1 MSAGPPTLTD
11 RGPAIAV
18 APPVSDTRDR
28 AYADASPAR
37 LVWRKFARHKMAVAG
52 LVVLVFI
59 YFVAA
64 FADFLAPANSERF
77 DPDYTYAPPQQL
89 HFLDTN
95 AEGQT
100 TFGLHVYR
108 YLLAVDPATYAMT
121 FEVDPTAKVP
131 VGFFVRGDPYKL
143 FGFIPSDLHFIGPI
157 DPEAPFYLL
166 GADRIGRDMLSR
178 IIHGTR
184 VSMSIGLVGV
194 LLAFVFGVT
203 LGGISGY
210 FGGWVDT
217 VIQRVV
223 EFVMSIPSLPLWLGL
238 AAALPTSWDPLHRYF
253 AITVILAGV
262 AWTDLA
268 RVVRGRFLALR
279 TEEFVIA
286 AQIDGNSRMRI
297 IFRHMLPSFTSH
309 LVASLTLSIPGM
321 ILAETALSFLGLGL
335 QPPIVSWGVL
345 MQEAQNIR
353 SVATAPWQLWPAA
366 AIVLAVLALNFVG
379 DGVRDAADPYKQ

>member
-1 MSAGPPTLTD
+1 MSAE
-11 RGPAIAV
+11 
-18 APPVSDTRDR
+18 PPVLAEAGSVVPPAAAVDGRDR

-37 LVWRKFARHKMAVAG
+37 LVWRKFAKHKMAVAG
-52 LVVLVFI
+52 LIVLVLI
-59 YFVAA
+59 YLVAA
-64 FADFLAPANSERF
+64 FADFLAPASSERF
-77 DPDYTYAPPQQL
+77 DPDYIYAPPQQL
-89 HFLDTN
+89 HLFHTN
-95 AEGQT
+95 GQGQS

-108 YLLAVDPATYAMT
+108 YALAVDPATYAIT
-121 FEVDPTAKVP
+121 FEVDYTQPVP
-131 VGFFVRGDPYKL
+131 VGFFVKGDAYNL
-143 FGFIPSDLHFIGPI
+143 LGMIPTDIHFMGPV
-157 DPEAPFYLL
+157 DPKAPFYLL

-184 VSMSIGLVGV
+184 VSMSIGLIGV
-194 LLAFVFGVT
+194 MLAFVLGVT

-217 VIQRVV
+217 IIQRVV
-223 EFVMSIPSLPLWLGL
+223 EFVMSVPSLPLWLGL
-238 AAALPTSWDPLHRYF
+238 AAALPTNWDPLQRYF

-279 TEEFVIA
+279 NEEFVIA

-297 IFRHMLPSFTSH
+297 IFRHLLPSFTSH

-345 MQEAQNIR
+345 MQEAQNVR

-366 AIVLAVLALNFVG
+366 AIVLSVLALNFVG